1 MQAHGIDMKNETI
14 NKLYEVY
21 KKYVNRNEPDPN
33 SQLCKIWS
41 LDNPPD
47 ILEGTSQL
55 ESIEE
60 TFDIII
66 NEDQAVELFDMS
78 IIQASAYIENLI
90 GQHS

>member
-1 MQAHGIDMKNETI
+1 MKNEI
-14 NKLYEVY
+14 LNEFYEIY
-21 KKYVNRNEPDPN
+21 IKYVDRSEPDPN
-33 SQLCKIWS
+33 SQLCLLWS

-60 TFDIII
+60 AFDIII

-78 IIQASAYIENLI
+78 IIEASAYIENLI
-90 GQHS
+90 GRHF